1 MLRPLSIALFLMFF
15 SNEPHLQAMQVAAPC
30 LERPVAE
37 RPFTLVRLLDVV
49 HSYPPSRAVDLIR
62 TCGVRV
68 PFDKELEASLREAGA
83 EENVVAAVRE
93 VAPKPVVV
101 EKKPEPPPPSPAT
114 VPAPVTAPSTAPA
127 GPVKGDMR
135 VNPKD
140 DLRYVYIP
148 PGTFRMGCSPGDSAC
163 KDNEKPAHD
172 VVISKGFWM
181 GQSHVTVEAYK
192 KYVRSAGKAMPEEPV
207 FLGKKLNLNWSFDSV
222 PMTMVSWAEA
232 RSYCEWSGLRL
243 PTEAQ
248 WEYAARAGSTGAR
261 YAELEEVAWWSGNSG
276 NAAIDA
282 ELMWKTDTK
291 NFGKAIA
298 KNGNRPHVVSQK
310 RPNDFKLYDMLG
322 NAWQWTADWFKNS
335 YDGEG
340 LEKDPL
346 GPPGGE
352 YRVLRGGSWY
362 SLSTYVRSSERFR
375 YPPANRF
382 DDAGFR
388 CAGELR
394 VP

>member
-1 MLRPLSIALFLMFF
+1 
-15 SNEPHLQAMQVAAPC
+15 MQVTAPC

-37 RPFTLVRLLDVV
+37 RPFTLSRLLDAVRN
-49 HSYPPSRAVDLIR
+49 YPAVRAADIIR

-68 PFDKELEASLREAGA
+68 PFDKELEDALREAGA
-83 EENVVAAVRE
+83 EDIVVDAVRAE
-93 VAPKPVVV
+93 APKPVVV
-101 EKKPEPPPPSPAT
+101 EKKPEPPPPSP
-114 VPAPVTAPSTAPA
+114 VPAPVTAAPTAPA
-127 GPVKGDMR
+127 GPVKGDIR
-135 VNPKD
+135 VNLRD
-140 DLRYVYIP
+140 GLRYVYIP
-148 PGTFRMGCSPGDSAC
+148 PGTFRMGCSPGDRAC

-172 VVISKGFWM
+172 VLISKGFWM

-192 KYVRSAGKAMPEEPV
+192 KYVRSTGKAMPDEPV
-207 FLGKKLNLNWSFDSV
+207 VLGKKLNLNWSIDLV
-222 PMTMVSWAEA
+222 PMTMVSWSDA
-232 RSYCEWSGLRL
+232 RNYCEWSGLHL

-248 WEYAARAGSTGAR
+248 WEYAARAGTTGAR
-261 YAELEEVAWWSGNSG
+261 YGELEEVAWWSGNSG
-276 NAAIDA
+276 DKGIDS
-282 ELMWKTDTK
+282 ELIWKTDNP
-291 NFGKAIA
+291 NFGKRIT

-340 LEKDPL
+340 LERDPL

-352 YRVLRGGSWY
+352 YRVMRGGSWY
-362 SLSTYVRSSERFR
+362 SLSNYVRSSERFR
-375 YPPANRF
+375 YLPASHV
-382 DDAGFR
+382 DDVGFR